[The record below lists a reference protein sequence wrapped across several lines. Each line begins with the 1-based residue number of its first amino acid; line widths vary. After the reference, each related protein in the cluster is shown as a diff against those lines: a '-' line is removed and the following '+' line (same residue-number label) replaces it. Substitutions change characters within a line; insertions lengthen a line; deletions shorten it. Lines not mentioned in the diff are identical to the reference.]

1 MATSPIWPS
10 RNLGNSSGKSFL
22 HVSTFCFLFGRSS
35 MLVERFDRRPT
46 GAGEEQLSSDAGPQE
61 LQRWRCL
68 TPPTPHLFMN
78 ASHRTPHLG
87 SRPEATAPKQLRSCM
102 PTDPG
107 DEQRAG
113 AVIAPLVERTV
124 RGVGCRCGRVL
135 PESRPHVARAGAD
148 AVALGPRARSAA
160 VQLRAV
166 DGGPGCSRAGVPV
179 LLPRQI
185 WPGPPQPSLP
195 RAPISSATCAQPRR
209 HGVD

>member
-1 MATSPIWPS
+1 M
-10 RNLGNSSGKSFL
+10 
-22 HVSTFCFLFGRSS
+22 HVSTFCFLFDRSS
-35 MLVERFDRRPT
+35 MLVERFDRRPVT
-46 GAGEEQLSSDAGPQE
+46 SRAKNSSDAGPQE
-61 LQRWRCL
+61 VQRWRCL

-78 ASHRTPHLG
+78 ASHRISHLG
-87 SRPEATAPKQLRSCM
+87 SRPEAAAPKQLRSCM

-113 AVIAPLVERTV
+113 AVIAPLAERTV
-124 RGVGCRCGRVL
+124 RGVGCCSGRIL

-195 RAPISSATCAQPRR
+195 RAPVSSATCAQPRR

>member
-1 MATSPIWPS
+1 
-10 RNLGNSSGKSFL
+10 
-22 HVSTFCFLFGRSS
+22 
-35 MLVERFDRRPT
+35 
-46 GAGEEQLSSDAGPQE
+46 
-61 LQRWRCL
+61 
-68 TPPTPHLFMN
+68 
-78 ASHRTPHLG
+78 
-87 SRPEATAPKQLRSCM
+87 M

-113 AVIAPLVERTV
+113 AVIAPLAERTV
-124 RGVGCRCGRVL
+124 RGVGCCAGRVL
-135 PESRPHVARAGAD
+135 PESRHHVACAGAD

-195 RAPISSATCAQPRR
+195 RGQYQALHARS
-209 HGVD
+209 HGAMELTRSWS

>member
-1 MATSPIWPS
+1 
-10 RNLGNSSGKSFL
+10 
-22 HVSTFCFLFGRSS
+22 
-35 MLVERFDRRPT
+35 ML
-46 GAGEEQLSSDAGPQE
+46 AKNSSDAGPQE
-61 LQRWRCL
+61 VQRWRCL
-68 TPPTPHLFMN
+68 TPPPPHLFMN
-78 ASHRTPHLG
+78 ACHRTPHLE
-87 SRPEATAPKQLRSCM
+87 SRPEAAAPKQLRSCM

-113 AVIAPLVERTV
+113 AVIAPLAERTV
-124 RGVGCRCGRVL
+124 RGVGCCAGCVL
-135 PESRPHVARAGAD
+135 PELRPHVARAGAD